1 MKATPL
7 IINWHDQNS
16 PIYSCDWEKAG
27 KGRLA
32 TAAGDGNVRVCS
44 VYPELKYER
53 DTNWHLVM
61 DHRIR
66 WRRPQD

>member
-32 TAAGDGNVRVCS
+32 TAGGDSNVRVS
-44 VYPELKYER
+44 LLGIGIEENKK
-53 DTNWHLVM
+53 H
-61 DHRIR
+61 
-66 WRRPQD
+66 